1 MSPRTAPEIPAQN
14 TGPDRTRRRLLAGGL
29 VAAGVG
35 TLAACTSTAPDE
47 DSAGGGDLLA
57 TIVKDKTVK
66 VGVDLSFAPLQFKD
80 DSGKPTGYCIQVLE
94 AMLTDLGATPEYV
107 ELPFA
112 QLFAGQASGKFQ
124 IAGIAATI
132 LPSRAQQVLF
142 CSQPA
147 FIESQVVLLRPG
159 LTISSLDDLN
169 SPDITVAVLTGSSQ
183 EASLPTLF
191 PNAQSKSLD
200 NQAAIQ
206 DVASGRSDAS
216 LLSEFN
222 IAQTLQ
228 EYPELTVFNGPPAFI
243 DINSLFM
250 PAGEFALKAWMD
262 NWFAYATSHGLLE
275 GWWNTWVGDDAR
287 ALGLS
292 TTPVRSPWLS
302 SGS

>member
-1 MSPRTAPEIPAQN
+1 MSPRPAADVQ
-14 TGPDRTRRRLLAGGL
+14 PVDRTRRRLLAGGL
-29 VAAGVG
+29 IAAGATG
-35 TLAACTSTAPDE
+35 LAACTSTAPDE
-47 DSAGGGDLLA
+47 STGASGGGLLE
-57 TIVKDKTVK
+57 TIIKDKKVK

-80 DSGKPTGYCIQVLE
+80 DAGKPTGYSIQVLE
-94 AMLTDLGATPEYV
+94 AMLADLGATPEYV

-124 IAGIAATI
+124 ISGIAATI

-142 CSQPA
+142 SSQPA

-169 SPDITVAVLTGSSQ
+169 SPDITIAVLTGSSQ

-191 PNAQSKSLD
+191 PNATSKSLD

-206 DVASGRSDAS
+206 DVSSGRSDAS

-222 IAQTLQ
+222 IAQTLE

-243 DINSLFM
+243 DINAMFM
-250 PAGEFALKAWMD
+250 PAGEYALKAWMD

-275 GWWNTWVGDDAR
+275 AWWNTWVGDDAR
-287 ALGLS
+287 TLGLS
-292 TTPVRSPWLS
+292 TTPVRSPWV

>member
-1 MSPRTAPEIPAQN
+1 MSPRTAPEIVPQN
-14 TGPDRTRRRLLAGGL
+14 SAPDRTRRRLLAGGL

-47 DSAGGGDLLA
+47 SSASGGGLLD
-57 TIVKDKTVK
+57 TILKDKKVK

-80 DSGKPTGYCIQVLE
+80 DAGKPTGYSIQVLE
-94 AMLTDLGATPEYV
+94 AMLADLGATPEYV
-107 ELPFA
+107 EMPFA

-142 CSQPA
+142 SSQPA
-147 FIESQVVLLRPG
+147 FVESQVVLLKPG
-159 LTISSLDDLN
+159 LTISALSDLN
-169 SPDITVAVLTGSSQ
+169 SPDVTIAVLTGSSQ

-191 PNAQSKSLD
+191 PKAKSKSLD

-206 DVASGRSDAS
+206 DVSSGRSDAS

-222 IAQTLQ
+222 IAETLKQ
-228 EYPELTVFNGPPAFI
+228 YPQLTVFNGPPAFI
-243 DINSLFM
+243 DINAMFM
-250 PAGEFALKAWMD
+250 PAGEFALRAWMD

-275 GWWNTWVGDDAR
+275 GWWNKWVGDDAR
-287 ALGLS
+287 ALGLP
-292 TTPVRSPWLS
+292 TTPVRSPWAS
-302 SGS
+302 TS